1 MKLARIAEVSRVLIE
16 EGLGYL
22 TEDGPT
28 PDDPE
33 VGARLSRTLFRLG
46 PTFVK
51 FGQMVST
58 RVDLFSEPVL
68 AELAKLQASAPPFDH
83 AVALEIIERELGRPP
98 AQVFG
103 SLPDT
108 PVAAASIAQVYKAL
122 LVDGTVV
129 AVKVQRPRMEETLL
143 ADLEALLVLSKFL
156 DRLVPPYHRSMLH
169 RVAEEYALRARTEID
184 FTAEARAMDRFG
196 DVLGSVPEF
205 RAPTVYHAYSTPR
218 LLVMEWIEGTRLD
231 TVAGPDDLTKLGF
244 APDAFCRSLL
254 TLQLSMAYEHG
265 FVHGDTH
272 PGNLLLEE
280 GGRIGLIDFG
290 LHGQVPRAVR
300 DKMFEVVV
308 SQVSGKTDAAVEAFV
323 QVFQPEPGVDL
334 DAFKA
339 ELRPVLSEA
348 EGSLTD
354 HRITT
359 QLVHGLKLG
368 AKHRLRAQSDLFMVI
383 RNLTIIEGIVLHYA
397 PAFDTVGEVK
407 TIVQAILRR
416 KVMGRGLQE
425 ELADLAPQVALSLA
439 QRPRLTERLLAMERV
454 FTDSKNLG
462 EFLRQQDVIRD
473 VPPRNVVLPWAVA
486 AGAIGVAVGMV
497 IERILAGG

>member
-1 MKLARIAEVSRVLIE
+1 MKLARIAAVSKVLFE

-22 TEDGPT
+22 TEDAAA

-33 VGARLSRTLFRLG
+33 VAARLSRTLIRLG

-68 AELAKLQASAPPFDH
+68 AELAKLQASVPPFDT
-83 AVALEIIERELGRPP
+83 AEARVIVAAELGRPVGE
-98 AQVFG
+98 VFAEF
-103 SLPDT
+103 PDA
-108 PVAAASIAQVYKAL
+108 PVAAASIAQVYRARL
-122 LVDGTVV
+122 HDGTEV
-129 AVKVQRPRMEETLL
+129 AVKVQRPDLEATIT
-143 ADLEALLVLSKFL
+143 ADLEALLVFSRFL
-156 DRLVPPYHRSMLH
+156 DRLVPPYHRSLLH

-205 RAPTVYHAYSTPR
+205 RVPAVFHRLSTPR
-218 LLVMEWIEGTRLD
+218 LLVMTWIEGTRLD
-231 TVAGPDDLTKLGF
+231 GVASPEALTTLGF
-244 APDAFCRSLL
+244 APDTFCRALL

-272 PGNLLLEE
+272 PGNLLLQPD
-280 GGRIGLIDFG
+280 GHIGLIDFG
-290 LHGQVPRAVR
+290 LHGQVPRVIR
-300 DKMFEVVV
+300 DKMLEVLV
-308 SQVSGKTDAAVEAFV
+308 SQVNGKTDEAVEAFV

-334 DAFKA
+334 EAFKR

-348 EGSLTD
+348 DGELRD

-359 QLVHGLKLG
+359 QLVHGLKVG
-368 AKHRLRAQSDLFMVI
+368 GRYGLRAQSDLFMVI
-383 RNLTIIEGIVLHYA
+383 RNLTIVEGIVLRYA
-397 PAFDTVGEVK
+397 PTLDAAAEVR

-416 KVMGRGLQE
+416 RLFGRQMQDDFAALVPQ
-425 ELADLAPQVALSLA
+425 LALTLA
-439 QRPRLTERLLAMERV
+439 QRPRLTERLLVLERV
-454 FTDSKNLG
+454 FTDTKNLG

-473 VPPRNVVLPWAVA
+473 PVVARAPLAWVVA
-486 AGAIGVAVGMV
+486 AGAMGVVVGMV
-497 IERILAGG
+497 IERMLG